1 MEMELQGTASNE
13 AGILQGEP
21 GTIISLKEKDNHL
34 GQIRAENLTCQATH
48 ETDMSSCQVQRGQV
62 QGHNGPCAANP
73 RTTRT
78 NDYKCGHTLR
88 SKPESQDHPSD
99 VKVYGRFR
107 NL

>member
-48 ETDMSSCQVQRGQV
+48 ETDMSSCQGSK
-62 QGHNGPCAANP
+62 
-73 RTTRT
+73 RTGT
-78 NDYKCGHTLR
+78 GSHLTLC
-88 SKPESQDHPSD
+88 SKSKNHKEPMIISVATH
-99 VKVYGRFR
+99 
-107 NL
+107 